1 MRKGVPRRVRR
12 RAGRTFSVL
21 VLAGCV
27 LGASSASDDIKPTEL
42 VGTWRGASACTDRV
56 AAPACR
62 DEVVV
67 YEFTVGPKSGTVHW
81 KADKVVDG
89 KRQPMGEMDLDY
101 DRDDK
106 CWKAE
111 FISPRVHSVW
121 CLVVDGGHLTGTARL
136 LPGKETVRRID
147 ARRD

>member
-1 MRKGVPRRVRR
+1 MWKGVPRRVGR

-21 VLAGCV
+21 LLASCV
-27 LGASSASDDIKPTEL
+27 LRVSSVSGGITRSEL
-42 VGTWRGASACTDRV
+42 IGTWRGASTCTDRV

-67 YEFTVGPKSGTVHW
+67 YEFTVGAKSGTVHW
-81 KADKVVDG
+81 HADKIVDG
-89 KRQPMGEMDLDY
+89 QRQPMGEMDLTY

-111 FISPRVHSVW
+111 FTSPRIHSVW
-121 CLVVDGGHLTGTARL
+121 CLAVDGDHLTGTARL

-147 ARRD
+147 VRRD